1 MTQESSLTS
10 LASLNTGDCWL
21 LGQKTHLLPVWESLC
36 LLLSNNSE
44 LVPDS
49 RPMRVRQWR
58 GRPIGGQTLR
68 CELGSLWSKTT
79 CSKSSCSLNGSWS
92 ETLIVSWK
100 VITIMRLDSEDE
112 IRLQF
117 AGVSWLR
124 PGTCHLITLSSQN
137 WFLSPRIIN
146 LELTEHWAPY
156 FKWKL
161 HILQETGGNLM
172 FVFNVYTAHDY
183 NWAVSLVKTGDD
195 PGPPR
200 QLITGHKLLR
210 AQIMAIQTM
219 QTWAGTAVMK
229 QDYSPN
235 IQHTRHVSITYMMQ
249 RPEIC
254 PETRTVVNL
263 WDYLNLAVEIAFLLS
278 PTTYLFMMMSFELLN
293 CNRNIERLVRL
304 WLWLC
309 VS

>member
-1 MTQESSLTS
+1 M
-10 LASLNTGDCWL
+10 G
-21 LGQKTHLLPVWESLC
+21 
-36 LLLSNNSE
+36 
-44 LVPDS
+44 
-49 RPMRVRQWR
+49 VRQWR
-58 GRPIGGQTLR
+58 GRPIAGQTLR

-79 CSKSSCSLNGSWS
+79 CSKSSCSLNESWS

-100 VITIMRLDSEDE
+100 VITMRLDSEDE

-137 WFLSPRIIN
+137 WFLSPRIRQ
-146 LELTEHWAPY
+146 LRAHWAPY

-161 HILQETGGNLM
+161 HILQETGSNLM

-183 NWAVSLVKTGDD
+183 NWAESLVKTGDD

-200 QLITGHKLLR
+200 QLITGRKLLH
-210 AQIMAIQTM
+210 AQIMAIQTI
-219 QTWAGTAVMK
+219 QTWAGTKVMK

-235 IQHTRHVSITYMMQ
+235 IQHTRHESITYTMQ
-249 RPEIC
+249 SPKIC

-263 WDYLNLAVEIAFLLS
+263 WVYLILAVGMAFLLS
-278 PTTYLFMMMSFELLN
+278 PTTCLWWWALN
-293 CNRNIERLVRL
+293 SWTVTETLK
-304 WLWLC
+304 LWLC
-309 VS
+309 LCVS